1 MKTEGPRKRGCLG
14 RKYKGGQCRDTR
26 RRWQWE
32 RTYDGC
38 IRGEWEIG
46 EDGGRGKKKSKI
58 DEWRGARGV
67 RERESRLGVVAL
79 PLDCY

>member
-1 MKTEGPRKRGCLG
+1 MDTQVTGNGSARTTDVWRMGDWRMEG
-14 RKYKGGQCRDTR
+14 
-26 RRWQWE
+26 
-32 RTYDGC
+32 
-38 IRGEWEIG
+38 
-46 EDGGRGKKKSKI
+46 GKKYKI

>member
-1 MKTEGPRKRGCLG
+1 MTDVYGGNGRLEKMVEG
-14 RKYKGGQCRDTR
+14 
-26 RRWQWE
+26 
-32 RTYDGC
+32 
-38 IRGEWEIG
+38 
-46 EDGGRGKKKSKI
+46 GKKKSKI